1 MREARRSAAD
11 GDRVRAQESQPDER
25 SHGGLLRLM
34 SKGRR
39 ASPTRGMP
47 APAVSTKTA
56 PNRPTHDP
64 LRIAAEIVAALA
76 DAVVVTGVDR
86 QVLTANRAAAELFGR
101 PLDDLPG
108 TPIDELVSIGE
119 REHVAEREQRAVEGK
134 AQHYETKIISATG
147 DERSVA
153 VSTTPLLVEGE
164 LIGTVATLRDV
175 TEQKRAQETLARSE
189 ARYRNL
195 FESASDAI
203 ATFDANGRF
212 TTFNHAAEIIS
223 GYRREELLGQW
234 FAPMLP
240 DDELPKALANFQK
253 ALAGE
258 TGLFE
263 TNFYRKDGEVR
274 TIQVTYSTPQLDEE
288 VLCVIR
294 DVTDQKMLQE
304 QLIQSEKMSA
314 IGQLVSGVAHEL
326 NNPLAG
332 ISAFAQLLLSEKRFP
347 PDQRTAAEMIYAE
360 ARRASRIVQNLLT
373 FARQHKPERTPTSVN
388 QVLDDTLEL
397 RGYELRVRGID
408 VQRDYDEQTPETMAD
423 AHQLQQVFL
432 NLITNA
438 EQAMERAERDQQRL
452 TVRTRRTGDLLRTEV
467 EDTGPGIPPNL
478 LERIFNPF
486 FTTKPTGSG
495 TGLGLSISLGI
506 VREHEGRIWAENAPQ
521 GGARFVIELPIV
533 APRGTGEFQTSQPTH
548 SVTDRLRV
556 LVVDDE
562 ASVRVALQ
570 RYLSSRGHEVE
581 TTASGREA
589 LARMRE
595 DAFDAVI
602 IDMRMPDVS
611 GEQLFG
617 ELKARDPSYAERVIF
632 TTGQLVDDTVR
643 NFLSST
649 GRPCVPKPFEFASFD
664 QVLPARRST

>member
-1 MREARRSAAD
+1 
-11 GDRVRAQESQPDER
+11 
-25 SHGGLLRLM
+25 M
-34 SKGRR
+34 SKSRR
-39 ASPTRGMP
+39 ASPTRGTGPP
-47 APAVSTKTA
+47 APAPKAA
-56 PNRPTHDP
+56 PKRPAFEP
-64 LRIAAEIVAALA
+64 SRVAAEIVAALA
-76 DAVVVTGVDR
+76 DAVVVTGIDR
-86 QVLTANRAAAELFGR
+86 RVLTANRAAAELFGR

-108 TPIDELVSIGE
+108 TPIDDVVALAE
-119 REHVAEREQRAVEGK
+119 REHVAARERRAFEGEE
-134 AQHYETKIISATG
+134 QHYETKVVRG
-147 DERSVA
+147 HGEERIVA
-153 VSTTPLLVEGE
+153 VSTTPLVVDGE
-164 LIGTVATLRDV
+164 LLGAVATLRDI

-223 GYRREELLGQW
+223 GYRREELVGQW

-240 DDELPKALANFQK
+240 DDELPKALAHFQK
-253 ALAGE
+253 ALTGE

-263 TNFYRKDGEVR
+263 TSFYRKDGDVR
-274 TIQVTYSTPQLDEE
+274 TIQVTYSTPQRDEE

-373 FARQHKPERTPTSVN
+373 FARQHKPERTTTQVN

-408 VQRDYDEQTPETMAD
+408 VQRDYDEQAPETMAD

-438 EQAMERAERDQQRL
+438 EQAMERSERDKQHL
-452 TVRTRRTGDLLRTEV
+452 VVRTRRVGEALRIEV

-506 VREHEGRIWAENAPQ
+506 VREHEGRIWAENAAQ
-521 GGARFVIELPIV
+521 GARFVIELPIV
-533 APRGTGEFQTSQPTH
+533 APHTR
-548 SVTDRLRV
+548 
-556 LVVDDE
+556 
-562 ASVRVALQ
+562 
-570 RYLSSRGHEVE
+570 E
-581 TTASGREA
+581 TT
-589 LARMRE
+589 
-595 DAFDAVI
+595 
-602 IDMRMPDVS
+602 
-611 GEQLFG
+611 
-617 ELKARDPSYAERVIF
+617 
-632 TTGQLVDDTVR
+632 
-643 NFLSST
+643 
-649 GRPCVPKPFEFASFD
+649 
-664 QVLPARRST
+664 RR

>member
-1 MREARRSAAD
+1 MTKR
-11 GDRVRAQESQPDER
+11 P
-25 SHGGLLRLM
+25 
-34 SKGRR
+34 R
-39 ASPTRGMP
+39 ASPSRGMASAA
-47 APAVSTKTA
+47 APK
-56 PNRPTHDP
+56 RGGFDP
-64 LRIAAEIVAALA
+64 LAIAREIVAVLA
-76 DAVVVTGVDR
+76 DAVVVTGLDR
-86 QVLTANRAAAELFGR
+86 RIVTANRAAAALFGR

-108 TPIDELVSIGE
+108 TAIDDVVAPAE
-119 REHVAEREQRAVEGK
+119 RQHVAERESRAFEGQEQR
-134 AQHYETKIISATG
+134 YETMVVRRDGA
-147 DERSVA
+147 ERDVA
-153 VSTTPLLVEGE
+153 VSTTPLVLNGQLV
-164 LIGTVATLRDV
+164 GTVATLRDI
-175 TEQKRAQETLARSE
+175 TEPKQAQDTLARSE
-189 ARYRNL
+189 ARYRHL

-212 TTFNHAAEIIS
+212 TTFNHAAENIS
-223 GYRREELLGQW
+223 GYRRDELLGLW
-234 FAPMLP
+234 FAPLLP
-240 DDELPKALANFQK
+240 DDELPKALGHFQK

-263 TNFYRKDGEVR
+263 TSFIRKDGEIR
-274 TIQVTYSTPQLDEE
+274 TIQVTYSTPQKDEE
-288 VLCVIR
+288 VLCIIR

-332 ISAFAQLLLSEKRFP
+332 ISAFAQLLLTEKRFP

-373 FARQHKPERTPTSVN
+373 FARQHKPERASASVN

-397 RGYELRVRGID
+397 RGYELRVRGIE
-408 VQRDYDEQTPETMAD
+408 VVRDYDDDLPETLAD

-438 EQAMERAERDQQRL
+438 EQAMEKRQRDTQRL
-452 TVRTRRTGDLLRTEV
+452 LVRTRRAGAVIRIEV

-506 VREHEGRIWAENAPQ
+506 VREHEGRIWAENAPS
-521 GGARFVIELPIV
+521 GGARFTIELPFV
-533 APRGTGEFQTSQPTH
+533 TPQGREQLARAPAASPAG
-548 SVTDRLRV
+548 DRLRI

-570 RYLSSRGHEVE
+570 RYFASRGHEIE
-581 TTASGREA
+581 TTASAKDA
-589 LARMRE
+589 LARLRE
-595 DAFDAVI
+595 GTFDAVVV
-602 IDMRMPDVS
+602 DMRMPDLS
-611 GEQLFG
+611 GEQLYD
-617 ELKARDPSYAERVIF
+617 ELRARDPGHAERVIF
-632 TTGQLVDDTVR
+632 TTGQLVDEQVR
-643 NFLSST
+643 NFLAST
-649 GRPCVPKPFEFASFD
+649 GRPYIPKPFEFSAFD
-664 QVLPARRST
+664 QALPAARRFK

>member
-1 MREARRSAAD
+1 MT
-11 GDRVRAQESQPDER
+11 
-25 SHGGLLRLM
+25 
-34 SKGRR
+34 KGRR
-39 ASPTRGMP
+39 VSPTRGMGP
-47 APAVSTKTA
+47 QVAPAKATLK
-56 PNRPTHDP
+56 RPGHDP
-64 LRIAAEIVAALA
+64 LRVAAEIVAALA
-76 DAVVVTGVDR
+76 DAVIVTGVDR
-86 QVLTANRAAAELFGR
+86 RVLTANRAAADLFGR

-108 TPIDELVSIGE
+108 TPIDDLVVSTE
-119 REHVAEREQRAVEGK
+119 REHVAEREHRAVEGEE
-134 AQHYETKIISATG
+134 QRYETKVVDTVG
-147 DERSVA
+147 VERVVA
-153 VSTTPLLVEGE
+153 VSTTPLVVEGD
-164 LIGTVATLRDV
+164 LIGTVATLRDI
-175 TEQKRAQETLARSE
+175 TDQKRAQETLARSE

-240 DDELPKALANFQK
+240 DDELPKALAHFQR

-263 TNFYRKDGEVR
+263 TNFYRKDGDVR

-373 FARQHKPERTPTSVN
+373 FARQHKPERTPTLVN

-408 VQRDYDEQTPETMAD
+408 VQRDYDEQVPESMAD

-452 TVRTRRTGDLLRTEV
+452 TVRTRRSGEIIRIEV

-506 VREHEGRIWAENAPQ
+506 VREHEGRIWAENAPH

-533 APRGTGEFQTSQPTH
+533 APRATGEFLSTPAAQP
-548 SVTDRLRV
+548 VTDRLHV

-570 RYLSSRGHEVE
+570 RYLSGQGHEVE
-581 TTASGREA
+581 TTASGKEA

-602 IDMRMPDVS
+602 IDMRMPDLS

-617 ELKARDPSYAERVIF
+617 ELKARDPSYVDRVIF
-632 TTGQLVDDTVR
+632 TTGQLVDDSVR
-643 NFLSST
+643 GFLAST
-649 GRPCVPKPFEFASFD
+649 GRPCVPKPFEFAAFD
-664 QVLPARRST
+664 QVLPARRAS

>member
-1 MREARRSAAD
+1 MTRRARAPSSTEARA
-11 GDRVRAQESQPDER
+11 
-25 SHGGLLRLM
+25 
-34 SKGRR
+34 
-39 ASPTRGMP
+39 
-47 APAVSTKTA
+47 
-56 PNRPTHDP
+56 DP
-64 LRIAAEIVAALA
+64 LAIAREIVAALA

-86 QVLTANRAAAELFGR
+86 RIITANRAAADLFGR
-101 PLDDLPG
+101 PLEDLPA
-108 TPIDELVSIGE
+108 TAIDDIVTSAE
-119 REHVAEREQRAVEGK
+119 REHVADRERRAFAGSE
-134 AQHYETKIISATG
+134 QHYETKVVG
-147 DERSVA
+147 RDGVERDVA
-153 VSTTPLLVEGE
+153 VSTTPLVVNGT

-175 TEQKRAQETLARSE
+175 TEPKRARDTLARSE

-203 ATFDANGRF
+203 ATLDANGRF
-212 TTFNHAAEIIS
+212 TTVNQAAENIS
-223 GYRREELLGQW
+223 GYRREELVGQW

-240 DDELPKALANFQK
+240 DDELPKALAHFQK

-263 TNFYRKDGEVR
+263 TTFFRKDGEAR
-274 TIQVTYSTPQLDEE
+274 TIQVTYSTPRRDEE
-288 VLCVIR
+288 VLCIIR

-332 ISAFAQLLLSEKRFP
+332 IAAFAQLLLSEKRFP

-397 RGYELRVRGID
+397 RGYELRVRGIEVAREYDDD
-408 VQRDYDEQTPETMAD
+408 VPDTLTD

-438 EQAMERAERDQQRL
+438 EQAMERRQRSGQRL
-452 TVRTRRTGDLLRTEV
+452 TVRTRFTGSHIRIEV
-467 EDTGPGIPPNL
+467 EDTGVGIPPNL

-506 VREHEGRIWAENAPQ
+506 VREHGGRIWAENVPGGPGGGGG
-521 GGARFVIELPIV
+521 GGARFTIELPV
-533 APRGTGEFQTSQPTH
+533 VTPREAGEPAPVTPAAPAGE
-548 SVTDRLRV
+548 RLRI

-570 RYLSSRGHEVE
+570 RYLAGRGHEIE
-581 TTASGREA
+581 TTASGRDA
-589 LARMRE
+589 LARLRE
-595 DAFDAVI
+595 GTFDAVVV
-602 IDMRMPDVS
+602 DMRMPDLS
-611 GEQLFG
+611 GEELYG
-617 ELKARDPSYAERVIF
+617 ELRVGDHAHAERVIF
-632 TTGQLVDDTVR
+632 TTGQLVDDQVR
-643 NFLSST
+643 RFLAST
-649 GRPCVPKPFEFASFD
+649 GRPCVAKPFEFSAFE
-664 QVLPARRST
+664 QVLPAARRLG

>member
-1 MREARRSAAD
+1 
-11 GDRVRAQESQPDER
+11 
-25 SHGGLLRLM
+25 M

-39 ASPTRGMP
+39 ASPTRGLRDP
-47 APAVSTKTA
+47 APAPKAA
-56 PNRPTHDP
+56 PKHPAFDQMRVAT
-64 LRIAAEIVAALA
+64 EIVAALA
-76 DAVVVTGVDR
+76 DAVVVTGTDR
-86 QVLTANRAAAELFGR
+86 RILTANRAAGALFGR
-101 PLDDLPG
+101 PLEDLPG
-108 TPIDELVSIGE
+108 TAIDDLVVSAE
-119 REHVAEREQRAVEGK
+119 RQHVAEREHRAVEGEE
-134 AQHYETKIISATG
+134 QHYETKVVRG
-147 DERSVA
+147 NGEERSVA
-153 VSTTPLLVEGE
+153 VSTTPLVIEGE
-164 LIGTVATLRDV
+164 LLGTVATLRDI
-175 TEQKRAQETLARSE
+175 TQQQSEQETLARSE

-195 FESASDAI
+195 IESASDAI
-203 ATFDANGRF
+203 VTLDANGRF
-212 TTFNHAAEIIS
+212 TTVNHAAEIVS
-223 GYRREELLGQW
+223 GYRRGELVGLW
-234 FAPMLP
+234 FAPLLP

-263 TNFYRKDGEVR
+263 SQFYRKDGEIR
-274 TIQVTYSTPQLDEE
+274 FISITYSTPQKDEE
-288 VLCVIR
+288 VLCLIR

-373 FARQHKPERTPTSVN
+373 FARQHKPERTPTQVN

-408 VQRDYDEQTPETMAD
+408 VQRDYDEQVPETMAD

-438 EQAMERAERDQQRL
+438 EQAMERSERDKQRL
-452 TVRTRRTGDLLRTEV
+452 TVRTRRAGDMLRIDI

-506 VREHEGRIWAENAPQ
+506 VREHEGRIWAENAAQ
-521 GGARFVIELPIV
+521 GARFVIELPII
-533 APRGTGEFQTSQPTH
+533 APRTTGDYPAVPPTIP
-548 SVTDRLRV
+548 VTDRLHI
-556 LVVDDE
+556 LVIDDE

-581 TTASGREA
+581 TTASGKEA

-602 IDMRMPDVS
+602 VDMRMPDLS
-611 GEQLFG
+611 GEQLFQ
-617 ELKARDPSYAERVIF
+617 ELKGRDESYAERVIF
-632 TTGQLVDDTVR
+632 TTGQLVDDSVR
-643 NFLSST
+643 SFLAST
-649 GRPCVPKPFEFASFD
+649 GRPCVPKPFEFGAFD
-664 QVLPARRST
+664 QVLPARRTS